1 MILITPEFKE
11 ENDQKIAT
19 MEESMKLA
27 EEVQA
32 EYQEVIRY
40 AVLVLQ
46 KSLSQLTP
54 NDHYSCA
61 HIMVS

>member
-46 KSLSQLTP
+46 KSLNNLPGNRLWSTK
-54 NDHYSCA
+54 
-61 HIMVS
+61 